1 MISMFKLT
9 AVLFAL
15 LFVQATFVASA
26 PLDGAGANEARFAL
40 ASRASDDTSGH
51 DVWVSMPDS
60 SATSRPN
67 RALYPGTEVPSD
79 VMTHLMSE
87 RHGVENHVPM
97 GVVQN
102 HWNNVI
108 GKFHE
113 MILDPNTPVSSMK
126 HDGETYFLT
135 RFRPMRGSPY
145 PEWSQ
150 MVVPTAHVEREA
162 LYPIFIGKIGSRTAH
177 GQNIQLLAI
186 RSPATVLHNRAVV
199 CAKENKLNKLGAVR
213 QLFVASTANDGNVV
227 PSSSKD
233 GGSVITA
240 QDESGL
246 PSEEVVSSPG
256 VQQLFRSIR
265 QQVRSM
271 AGLLHE

>member
-1 MISMFKLT
+1 MISMSKLT
-9 AVLFAL
+9 AVLFAV

-26 PLDGAGANEARFAL
+26 PLDGAGAHEARFAL
-40 ASRASDDTSGH
+40 AARASDDTSGH

-97 GVVQN
+97 GVVQG
-102 HWNNVI
+102 HWNNVL

-113 MILDPNTPVSSMK
+113 MIIDPNTPVSSMN

-150 MVVPTAHVEREA
+150 MVVPTTYVEREA
-162 LYPIFIGKIGSRTAH
+162 MYPIFIGKIGSRTAH
-177 GQNIQLLAI
+177 GQNVQLLAI
-186 RSPATVLHNRAVV
+186 RSPATVAERAS
-199 CAKENKLNKLGAVR
+199 
-213 QLFVASTANDGNVV
+213 FVNSLKNSRNLVH
-227 PSSSKD
+227 
-233 GGSVITA
+233 ITH
-240 QDESGL
+240 
-246 PSEEVVSSPG
+246 
-256 VQQLFRSIR
+256 
-265 QQVRSM
+265 
-271 AGLLHE
+271 LL